1 MFKGLIIKNSDTAEY
16 LENST
21 KPYELRKTFSGQS
34 LSDKT
39 IRYEIKN
46 TSLSEE
52 EIRNYFKV
60 GQSLSYH
67 NTVMFS
73 PLEPGEMRGMST
85 DGLPTYEFYDQFN
98 YNSIEYRDFISNL
111 SEIELPNFYLSR
123 GGGPGGDNESY
134 NSIFA
139 FGTYITNRDIF
150 TNRYALENNY
160 NSREPSELNRLQNIF
175 LEKYAYRYGKSYKD
189 LFPFAVDIKLNF
201 KDIDIMSTM
210 LDDHGLH
217 KSSLSIIDS
226 IPKENVSFN
235 VINKNFENEETSV
248 IDIPVSSV
256 EDLINYSYFPRE
268 GGLVY
273 LPDKK
278 VRSRFVTNLD
288 KLRLN
293 REYNK
298 IKLDHL
304 PSFQNIS
311 NGGSVKNEILYVKIQ
326 KFSGEDATG
335 ELIQNIWLRDA
346 SKVDMLDPSKSKYGI
361 YDYFD
366 TQVKVGNTYTYVI
379 KAYVLIYGAEIQCE
393 TYNEFNKVLTFKMK
407 PSYKI
412 TEVELSRKTITVLPP
427 IQLPPIVRPHYDE
440 IKNKIYFYLSLQDGR
455 KFMDYNTFRIQDEI
469 YRQKIYDTSQYNK
482 PEHAFLEESAIFE
495 VFRMEE
501 EPQDLVD
508 FSAYK
513 IAEVS
518 REGFSITALFSQN
531 VSYNKEYYYLFRTLN
546 SLNYPSNPTL
556 VHKVKLVKGIEKNR
570 LEVEIYEINP
580 PPEEFDHQKN
590 FTKLIHIMPNIRD
603 SFIDS
608 EKTSEL
614 NSYVENINEVKIGLN
629 ENFSLWGKKYKIR
642 IKSNNTGKKI
652 DINVRFKLTREQ

>member
-1 MFKGLIIKNSDTAEY
+1 MFKGLIIKNSNTAEY

-21 KPYELRKTFSGQS
+21 KPYELRKISSGQS
-34 LSDKT
+34 YTERT
-39 IRYEIKN
+39 IKYEIKN

-67 NTVMFS
+67 NTVIFS

-111 SEIELPNFYLSR
+111 SEIELPNFYLAKKSQE
-123 GGGPGGDNESY
+123 NNNY
-134 NSIFA
+134 KSIFA
-139 FGTYITNRDIF
+139 FNTLLSVNDY
-150 TNRYALENNY
+150 NNSY
-160 NSREPSELNRLQNIF
+160 TLKGRFNSRDSAELERLGNIF
-175 LEKYAYRYGKSYKD
+175 LAKNTERYGNEFKK

-210 LDDHGLH
+210 LDDHELH

-226 IPKENVSFN
+226 IPKESVSFN
-235 VINKNFENEETSV
+235 VTNKNFENEETSV
-248 IDIPVSSV
+248 VDVPVSSI

-268 GGLVY
+268 GGLIY
-273 LPDKK
+273 LPDTKI
-278 VRSRFVTNLD
+278 RSRFVTNLD

-326 KFSGEDATG
+326 KFSGNSASG
-335 ELIQNIWLRDA
+335 VPIQNIWLRDA
-346 SKVDMLDPSKSKYGI
+346 SKIDMNDPSKSKYGV
-361 YDYFD
+361 YDYYD

-379 KAYVLIYGAEIQCE
+379 KAYVLIYGAEIQCKD
-393 TYNEFNKVLTFKMK
+393 YRRVGKVLTFSMK

-501 EPQDLVD
+501 EPQDLID

-513 IAEVS
+513 IAEV
-518 REGFSITALFSQN
+518 RRDGFSITALFSQN
-531 VSYNKEYYYLFRTLN
+531 VSFDKEYYYLFRVLN
-546 SLNYPSNPTL
+546 SLSYPSNPSY

-570 LEVEIYEINP
+570 LEVETYEISP
-580 PPEEFDHQKN
+580 PLEEFDHQKN

-603 SFIDS
+603 NSIDP

-614 NSYVENINEVKIGLN
+614 NSYVENLNEVKMGRN
-629 ENFSLWGKKYKIR
+629 ESFSLWGKKYKIR

>member
-1 MFKGLIIKNSDTAEY
+1 MFKGLIIKNSNTAEY

-21 KPYELRKTFSGQS
+21 KPYELRKISFGQS
-34 LSDKT
+34 YTDRT
-39 IRYEIKN
+39 INYEIKN
-46 TSLSEE
+46 TSLSDE

-111 SEIELPNFYLSR
+111 SEIELPNFYLS
-123 GGGPGGDNESY
+123 NENQENNNY
-134 NSIFA
+134 KSIFA
-139 FGTYITNRDIF
+139 FNTLLSVNDY
-150 TNRYALENNY
+150 NNSY
-160 NSREPSELNRLQNIF
+160 TLKGRFNSRDSAELERLGNIF
-175 LEKYAYRYGKSYKD
+175 LAKNTERYGNEFKK

-210 LDDHGLH
+210 LDDHELH

-226 IPKENVSFN
+226 IPKESVSFN
-235 VINKNFENEETSV
+235 VTNKNFENEETSV
-248 IDIPVSSV
+248 VDIPVSSV

-268 GGLVY
+268 GGLIY
-273 LPDKK
+273 LPDTK

-304 PSFQNIS
+304 PDFQNIS

-326 KFSGEDATG
+326 KFSGEDSSG
-335 ELIQNIWLRDA
+335 IPIQNIWLRDA
-346 SKVDMLDPSKSKYGI
+346 SKIDMNDPSKSKYGV
-361 YDYFD
+361 YDYYD

-379 KAYVLIYGAEIQCE
+379 KAYVLIYGTEIQCKE
-393 TYNEFNKVLTFKMK
+393 YNESSKILTFSMK

-495 VFRMEE
+495 VFRIDE
-501 EPQDLVD
+501 EPRDLID

-513 IAEVS
+513 IAEV
-518 REGFSITALFSQN
+518 RRDGFSITALFSQN
-531 VSYNKEYYYLFRTLN
+531 VSFDKEYYYLFRVLN
-546 SLNYPSNPTL
+546 SLSYPSNPSY

-570 LEVEIYEINP
+570 LEVETYEISP

-603 SFIDS
+603 NSIDP

-614 NSYVENINEVKIGLN
+614 NSYVENLNEVKMGRN
-629 ENFSLWGKKYKIR
+629 ESFSLWGKKYKIR